1 MNYQSTEVVTGVNI
15 LPSNTW
21 GCFTLSN
28 IHRKDILVL
37 MWYVKSLGLIKACE
51 CEYNVKGFYYE
62 NFDEDQSGE
71 RLF

>member
-37 MWYVKSLGLIKACE
+37 MWYVKSLWLIKA
-51 CEYNVKGFYYE
+51 CEYNVKGFFYE